1 MAVRRKAASKA
12 DCGPVADAVA
22 EATPPRITIENLSG
36 VFLPDGSTDLRF
48 IFKGGVGSVSPR
60 NNLSLAMNPQGPA
73 AGISWTGASGR
84 RYIRYTGDAPAV
96 ATPRLRCPKRLEP
109 LPADALAKAGRV
121 ALIDVD
127 QLFPGATGAK
137 VNAAARTTDTS
148 CSSAITERSIGVSLQ
163 LFPRSLGVRRVLL
176 GMQDGFMR
184 VFDLV
189 Q

>member
-1 MAVRRKAASKA
+1 M
-12 DCGPVADAVA
+12 
-22 EATPPRITIENLSG
+22 L
-36 VFLPDGSTDLRF
+36 LPDDSTDLRF

-127 QLFPGATGAK
+127 QLFPGGDGGQGQRCRANDGH
-137 VNAAARTTDTS
+137 VVLL
-148 CSSAITERSIGVSLQ
+148 SAITERSIGVSLQ